1 MTMALAFGLS
11 LVNGASEANISY
23 ASSTS
28 YRNNVEKY
36 VSEDAEFRQ
45 SDDYKTANDALV
57 KIYEINIDHAKELL
71 NKADT
76 SESEFET
83 ITQELRRVKA
93 DIADKSDP
101 ALDAAKFRVELRLT
115 MIPAKDLLYSVPKRE
130 YNKKEYEELS
140 LAYGNAL
147 NVYGDVDA
155 TNSDVILAK
164 SSLKRAVENF
174 EKENNRKAMIIRLED
189 AISANE
195 KQANAAKML
204 LENYPQT
211 VKSVKEE
218 LQRMLKESDRLISL
232 SKAELAKLK

>member
-71 NKADT
+71 NKADP

-204 LENYPQT
+204 LDNYPQT